1 MKILVV
7 DDDEMACEMTS
18 AILEDAGHV
27 VLMAND
33 AMDAVHQFDG
43 DNTIEMIVSDMNMP
57 LISGIDL
64 FRQLRDQGRNL
75 PFVLLTGDATEALLA
90 EEPRLDACLLKD
102 FDLEQTLAT
111 EIAAVMQKRS
121 GVT

>member
-18 AILEDAGHV
+18 AILEDAGHT

-43 DNTIEMIVSDMNMP
+43 DKTIEMIVSDMNMP

-64 FRQLRDQGRNL
+64 FRQLRDQGHDL
-75 PFVLLTGDATEALLA
+75 PFVLLTGDATAALLA
-90 EEPRLDACLLKD
+90 QEPRLDACLLKD
-102 FDLEQTLAT
+102 FDLEESLASAVT
-111 EIAAVMQKRS
+111 AVMQKRN
-121 GVT
+121 GVA